1 MQLAKSSSEAAAFV
15 LVNAPIEGAVWKN
28 ERFSLLELADQAKL
42 IGVGTKVSF
51 APPSEP
57 DWRVSRIR
65 LSS

>member
-1 MQLAKSSSEAAAFV
+1 M
-15 LVNAPIEGAVWKN
+15 
-28 ERFSLLELADQAKL
+28 ELAELAPPGFMDRGRDKGL
-42 IGVGTKVSF
+42 NL